1 MVLEKNVLSNVE
13 SLEIV
18 NECGLVRDLLISI
31 TLSILS
37 RTTGVAVDIRIWN
50 FLKINY

>member
-1 MVLEKNVLSNVE
+1 MVLEKNVFSNVE
-13 SLEIV
+13 SFEIV

-31 TLSILS
+31 ILLIFS
-37 RTTGVAVDIRIWN
+37 RIIGVVVDIRIWN